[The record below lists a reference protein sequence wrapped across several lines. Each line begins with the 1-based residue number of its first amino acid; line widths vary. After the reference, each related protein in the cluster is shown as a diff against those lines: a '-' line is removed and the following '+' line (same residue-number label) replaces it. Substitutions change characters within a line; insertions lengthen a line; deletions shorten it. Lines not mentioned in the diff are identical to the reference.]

1 MQKLTKRGLWRAVS
15 ALLACLC
22 LAVFAGCT
30 KKKPSPGSKVTH
42 LDSLEQVQAF
52 IEKIYEEVGESNMP
66 MMVEHRELDLA
77 DADALEFNTGLTS
90 AEGIRRVVVS
100 ESAVGSIAYSMLYVC
115 VKDGADAAKIQ
126 AQILENINPAK
137 WICVSAEQ
145 EASMTLGGDIFF
157 VMGDAETVQEMT
169 KAAKKV
175 AEAEFSSIGAVQEK
189 RVEF

>member
-1 MQKLTKRGLWRAVS
+1 MQKLRKRGLRRAVS

-30 KKKPSPGSKVTH
+30 KNKPSPGSKVTH

-77 DADALEFNTGLTS
+77 DADALEFNTGLKS

>member
-1 MQKLTKRGLWRAVS
+1 MQNWMKRGLRRAVS

-42 LDSLEQVQAF
+42 LESLEQVQAF

-90 AEGIRRVVVS
+90 AEGIRR
-100 ESAVGSIAYSMLYVC
+100 VGSIAYSMLYVC

-175 AEAEFSSIGAVQEK
+175 AEAEFSSIGAVQEN
-189 RVEF
+189 

>member
-1 MQKLTKRGLWRAVS
+1 MQKLRKRGLRRAVS
-15 ALLACLC
+15 ALLACLF

-42 LDSLEQVQAF
+42 LESLEQVQAF

-77 DADALEFNTGLTS
+77 DADALEFNTGLKS

>member
-1 MQKLTKRGLWRAVS
+1 MQKLMKRGLQRAVS

-30 KKKPSPGSKVTH
+30 KNKPSQGSKVTH

-77 DADALEFNTGLTS
+77 DADALEFNTGLRS

-189 RVEF
+189 HVEF

>member
-1 MQKLTKRGLWRAVS
+1 MQNWMKRGLRRAVS
-15 ALLACLC
+15 ALFACLF

-42 LDSLEQVQAF
+42 LESLEQVQAF

>member
-1 MQKLTKRGLWRAVS
+1 MQNWMKRGLRRAVS

-77 DADALEFNTGLTS
+77 DADALERELLAALPYARRIGTAQAYAGG
-90 AEGIRRVVVS
+90 ARIRLV
-100 ESAVGSIAYSMLYVC
+100 
-115 VKDGADAAKIQ
+115 
-126 AQILENINPAK
+126 
-137 WICVSAEQ
+137 
-145 EASMTLGGDIFF
+145 
-157 VMGDAETVQEMT
+157 
-169 KAAKKV
+169 
-175 AEAEFSSIGAVQEK
+175 
-189 RVEF
+189 

>member
-1 MQKLTKRGLWRAVS
+1 MQNWMKHGLRRAVS
-15 ALLACLC
+15 ALFACLF

-30 KKKPSPGSKVTH
+30 KNKPSLGSKVTH

-77 DADALEFNTGLTS
+77 DADALKFNTGLTS